1 MKCYLCGVETDKSY
15 FLRLKGFIGDLVEVC
30 PECHHF
36 FVYADDDLKQHY
48 IERRGIKL

>member
-1 MKCYLCGVETDKSY
+1 MECYLCKDESDKSY

-36 FVYADDDLKQHY
+36 FMYADDDLKQNY
-48 IERRGIKL
+48 IKRRKIKI